1 MGVNF
6 LSKFCFQL
14 AGRPVMRGSIL
25 LVFMFLLS
33 GTAWADRPEW
43 AGRDGENDKK
53 QKHKQGRDG
62 EKNRDDDGRY
72 QSRQGSI
79 EINVGGYFGEK
90 QRSETNDYYKKRSHS
105 GHCPPGLAKKK
116 NGCAPPG
123 HAKKWAMG
131 ERLPRD
137 VTYQSIDPAIRIKL
151 GTPPEGHKF
160 VRVATDIL
168 LIAVGTGMVIDAIQ
182 DLGQ

>member
-1 MGVNF
+1 MN
-6 LSKFCFQL
+6 KFGFQL
-14 AGRPVMRGSIL
+14 TGRPVLRGSIL
-25 LVFMFLLS
+25 LAFMFVLS
-33 GTAWADRPEW
+33 GAALADRPDW
-43 AGRDGENDKK
+43 AGQDGENGKK
-53 QKHKQGRDG
+53 QKHKQGRD
-62 EKNRDDDGRY
+62 EEGRY

-79 EINVGGYFGEK
+79 EINVGGYFGER
-90 QRSETNDYYKKRSHS
+90 QRTDTNEYYKKRSHA

-116 NGCAPPG
+116 HGCVPPG

-137 VTYQSIDPAIRIKL
+137 VTYQSIDPAISIKL
-151 GTPPEGHKF
+151 GTPPAGHKF